1 MTIIEA
7 PESARRVLFV
17 DDDNLILRAFKRD
30 LSGTDFVISLANSAA
45 EGLVE
50 IERHPYAVVISD
62 FNMPGMDGIEF
73 FEEVKRRNPNIVR
86 ILTSGM
92 ADFKTAIEV
101 INRVGLFHFVVKP
114 WARVDLMA
122 TITRAIEHYSLTVE
136 NRRLTEQLAQNVG
149 ELRQLNH
156 TLEDRVRDRTS
167 SLLHGLSNA
176 LDFRDTETQTHSRR
190 VALYTRR
197 LARQLGIEG
206 DELLA
211 IERGALL
218 HDIGKIG
225 VSDTILLKPGKLTD
239 DEWVEMR
246 KHSEH
251 GYRILKDSNFLGD
264 ARQLV
269 YEHHERWD
277 GKGYPRGLRGK
288 EISIGA
294 RMFAVVDTYDAMT
307 TDRPYRKALSHL
319 TAITEIKEMRGT
331 QFDPEVVDAWL
342 VIPQSELNELCTQI
356 DLIFEEEK

>member
-1 MTIIEA
+1 M
-7 PESARRVLFV
+7 LV
-17 DDDNLILRAFKRD
+17 DDDDLILRAFKRD
-30 LSGTDFVISLANSAA
+30 MAGTDFVISVANSAA
-45 EGLVE
+45 DGLVE
-50 IERHPYAVVISD
+50 IEHHPFAVVISD

-73 FEEVKRRNPNIVR
+73 LEEVKRRNPNIIR

-92 ADFKTAIEV
+92 TDFRTAIEM

-122 TITRAIEHYSLTVE
+122 TISRAMEHYSLAVE
-136 NRRLTEQLAQNVG
+136 NRLLTEQLAQNVG
-149 ELRQLNH
+149 ELRHLNH
-156 TLEDRVRDRTS
+156 TLEEQVRDRTS

-197 LARQLGIEG
+197 LAQQLGIEG
-206 DELLA
+206 AELLA

-225 VSDTILLKPGKLTD
+225 VSDTILLKPGKLTEE
-239 DEWVEMR
+239 EWVEMR

-251 GYRILKDSNFLGD
+251 GYRILKDSSFLGD

-277 GKGYPRGLRGK
+277 GKGYPRGLSGK

-319 TAITEIKEMRGT
+319 VAVTEIEDMQGT
-331 QFDPEVVDAWL
+331 QLDPEVVAAWL
-342 VIPQSELNELCTQI
+342 VIPQSELVELCSQI
-356 DLIFEEEK
+356 DLSFDQKK

>member
-1 MTIIEA
+1 MSNVDV
-7 PESARRVLFV
+7 PESSRRVLLV
-17 DDDNLILRAFKRD
+17 DDDDLILRAFKRD
-30 LSGTDFVISLANSAA
+30 MAGTDFVVSLANSAA

-50 IERHPYAVVISD
+50 IENHPYAVVISD
-62 FNMPGMDGIEF
+62 FNMPGMDGIAF

-114 WARVDLMA
+114 WSRVDLLA
-122 TITRAIEHYSLTVE
+122 TISSAMDHYSLAVE

-149 ELRQLNH
+149 ELRQLNR
-156 TLEDRVRDRTS
+156 TLEEQVQDRTS

-197 LARQLGIEG
+197 LAQQLGIEG
-206 DELLA
+206 NELLA

-239 DEWVEMR
+239 EEWVEMR

-264 ARQLV
+264 ARRLV

-277 GKGYPRGLRGK
+277 GKGYPRGLTGK
-288 EISIGA
+288 EICIGA

-319 TAITEIKEMRGT
+319 TAMTEIEEMQGT
-331 QFDPEVVDAWL
+331 QFDPEVVKAWL
-342 VIPQSELNELCTQI
+342 VIPQPELLELCAQI
-356 DLIFEEEK
+356 DPLSDEEK